1 MRMPDPSKKHLIL
14 NPKHFSK
21 LEDYQYAKSPPMQQ
35 PVPEQDR
42 PTHFQS
48 LTKQLSSLSRDM
60 AAAIAIQENAQTV
73 LDRGLLVEFES
84 FKGIG
89 EVFEK
94 TAFDGTSELQNIRYE
109 NGKTYATVFVPD
121 GALPRLEKKLRD
133 YISHRGKVD
142 GSAFDNRKLFDTIK
156 SLKKATLK
164 ALWTDTV
171 PMPSSDTELM
181 CWEVWLSARTDRT
194 KQREAFTAIAGT
206 LNIEVSKNYIEFR
219 ERTVLLIRAAKSQ
232 LEQSLELLN
241 NVAELRRAKTT
252 ADFFTESSNQDQ
264 KKWLDDLRSR
274 VRYRNESDDVPYI
287 CILDTGVNSAH
298 PLLIDAI
305 RVNDSFTINEA
316 WGKNDRVGHGTGIAG
331 LALFGDLT
339 PILESHDPVEISHR
353 LESSKI
359 INNSEYVPASR
370 QPLDLYAEY
379 TQQAVLQA
387 EIPNTTR
394 KRLFQ
399 LAITT
404 IESWDKGRP
413 SSWSAALDMLSF
425 GSDNNGKPRLFIV
438 SAGNVDIS
446 IADTKYPEL
455 NKKQEIRDPA
465 QSWNALTV
473 GAYTEKDTL
482 SPEEMLDESVPA
494 ASHGELSPYSTTS
507 CSWEKEWPY
516 KPDIVMEGGNTAQN
530 KYGQV
535 QADSLSLL
543 TTYHNISER
552 HFTTMN
558 ATSAASALA
567 SKMCAEII
575 NTYPELRP
583 ETVRALMVHSATWT
597 PEMLKQFGCDKPQKP
612 KGAYIN
618 LVRTCGFGVPDII
631 KALASFHND
640 FTIIIEDSIQP
651 YKKEKSRKNNE
662 MKFYTLPFPKKE
674 LETLGS
680 TNIEMRVT
688 LSYFIEPNP
697 SSRGRSVHSYKSH
710 GLRFS
715 IKNPAETNEHFM
727 GRTTKA
733 LQEENVDYSN
743 DETDNRWKL
752 GINGR
757 TKGSIHSDI
766 WIGSAAELASC
777 NILAIFPVYGWW
789 KRPKDTVNNT
799 AKYSL
804 LISIRTSADVD
815 LMTPTELIIANKL
828 KTPISIDVL

>member
-1 MRMPDPSKKHLIL
+1 MPDPSKKHLIL
-14 NPKHFSK
+14 NPGYFGK
-21 LEDYQYAKSPPMQQ
+21 LEDYQSTREPPRQEL
-35 PVPEQDR
+35 VPEQDR
-42 PTHFQS
+42 PTHSQS
-48 LTKQLSSLSRDM
+48 LAKQISSLSRDM
-60 AAAIAIQENAQTV
+60 VAAIAIQENAQAV

-84 FKGIG
+84 FEGIG
-89 EVFEK
+89 KVFEK
-94 TAFDGTSELQNIRYE
+94 TAFDGTSELQNIRYK

-121 GALPRLEKKLRD
+121 GALPKLEKKLQD
-133 YISHRGKVD
+133 YISYRKKVD
-142 GSAFDNRKLFDTIK
+142 GSAHDNRILFDTIK

-181 CWEVWLSARTDRT
+181 CWEVWLSTRTDRT
-194 KQREAFTAIAGT
+194 KQREAFTAIARS
-206 LNIEVSKNYIEFR
+206 LKIEVSKGYIEFR

-241 NVAELRRAKTT
+241 NIAELRKAKTT

-264 KKWLDDLRSR
+264 KKWLDDLLSR
-274 VRYRNESDDVPYI
+274 VMYQNKSDDTPYI

-298 PLLIDAI
+298 PLLMNSIGATDL
-305 RVNDSFTINEA
+305 FTINEA

-339 PILESHDPVEISHR
+339 PMLESNDPVAINHR

-359 INNSEYVPASR
+359 INSSENVPASR

-387 EIPNTTR
+387 EIPDMAR

-425 GSDNNGKPRLFIV
+425 GSDNSNNPRLFVV
-438 SAGNVDIS
+438 SAGN
-446 IADTKYPEL
+446 ADTSITDPKYPEL

-473 GAYTEKDTL
+473 GAYTEKDML
-482 SPEEMLDESVPA
+482 SPEEMLDESVPT

-507 CSWEKEWPY
+507 CSWDREWPY

-530 KYGQV
+530 KLGQV

-543 TTYHNISER
+543 TTHHNISEK
-552 HFTTMN
+552 HFAAMH

-575 NTYPELRP
+575 NSYPELRP
-583 ETVRALMVHSATWT
+583 ETIRALVVHSATWT
-597 PEMLKQFGCDKPQKP
+597 PEMLKQFGCDKPQNP

-640 FTIIIEDSIQP
+640 FTMIIEDSIQP
-651 YKKEKSRKNNE
+651 FKKEKARKNNE
-662 MKFYTLPFPKKE
+662 VKFYTLPFPQKE
-674 LETLGS
+674 LEALGS
-680 TNIEMRVT
+680 TNVEMRIT

-715 IKNPAETNEHFM
+715 LKTPVETREHFM
-727 GRTTKA
+727 GRITKA
-733 LQEENVDYSN
+733 LREENVDYGN
-743 DETDNRWKL
+743 DETDKRWAI

-766 WIGSAAELASC
+766 WTGSAAELASC

-789 KRPKDTVNNT
+789 KKPKDTVHNT

-804 LISIRTSADVD
+804 LVSIQTSAKIDF
-815 LMTPTELIIANKL
+815 MTPTELIISNRL
-828 KTPISIDVL
+828 KAPVSIDVS